1 MSTGSFIKKNGCII
15 LAIVSLCVIISLLLD
30 FKKSIQP
37 FTLENDLNKLINGH
51 TGINSNLD
59 DLETELSNPNFKIID
74 VNKSHLNDLR
84 DKIATH
90 QDQRKD
96 IDLSSIKIRDL
107 KSQVDDL
114 DLIMTKRGLRKTL
127 NQDHKGIKSHNNG
140 LDIGI
145 EAVDRNKYLVKVNNG
160 CLGING
166 KDYDIYQCNPNNSNQ
181 HFELQHIFNEHAY
194 GNQATHQEYAE
205 DKNNIKYPFVVA
217 KSIKSNNCISNNH
230 NHLRVMPC
238 NMLKSQRWNAL
249 DKPVCNQ

>member
-1 MSTGSFIKKNGCII
+1 MPNGSFIKKNGCII
-15 LAIVSLCVIISLLLD
+15 LAIVSIFVIISLLLD
-30 FKKSIQP
+30 FKRSLQP
-37 FTLENDLNKLINGH
+37 FTLEKDMNKLISG
-51 TGINSNLD
+51 TKGINTALS
-59 DLETELSNPNFKIID
+59 DLETELANPNFKLAE

-84 DKIATH
+84 DKIVMH

-96 IDLSSIKIRDL
+96 IDLSSIMIRDL

-114 DLIMTKRGLRKTL
+114 DLIMTKRGLRQTL

-160 CLGING
+160 CLGISG
-166 KDYDIYQCNPNNSNQ
+166 KDYDIYQCNPKNSNQ
-181 HFELQHIFNEHAY
+181 HFKLQHIFNEHAY

-205 DKNNIKYPFVVA
+205 DKKNIKYPFVVA

-249 DKPVCNQ
+249 DKPVCDQ